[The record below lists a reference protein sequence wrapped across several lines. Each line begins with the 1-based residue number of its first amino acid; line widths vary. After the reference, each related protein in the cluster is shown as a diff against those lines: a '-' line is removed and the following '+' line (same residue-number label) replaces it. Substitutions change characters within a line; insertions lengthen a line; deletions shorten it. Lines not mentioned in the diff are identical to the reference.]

1 MIDILISLTILLLS
15 SAAAVLNGVYV
26 YSTLSEI
33 SPGEANLGEA
43 LAIEGDYYTRYL
55 SPATLL
61 GDIGFRVADGVM
73 VSYHPFCLS
82 T

>member
-15 SAAAVLNGVYV
+15 SAAAVLNGIYI
-26 YSTLSEI
+26 YSTLFGV
-33 SPGEANLGEA
+33 SPGEAKLGEA
-43 LAIEGDYYTRYL
+43 LAIEGDYFTRYL

-73 VSYHPFCLS
+73 VSYNTFHLLA
-82 T
+82 